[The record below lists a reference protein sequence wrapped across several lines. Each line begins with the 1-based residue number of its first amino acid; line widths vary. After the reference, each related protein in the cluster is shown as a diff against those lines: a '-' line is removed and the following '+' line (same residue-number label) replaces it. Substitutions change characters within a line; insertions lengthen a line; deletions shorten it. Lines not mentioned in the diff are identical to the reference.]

1 LAKPGLFVEMYRKGM
16 NQLLPFVITVGAIL
30 ITDLLK
36 GIAIGMV
43 VGLYFVIKANY
54 HAAMSLT
61 QDGKNYLLRLQKDV
75 SFLNKALLRSY
86 FDSIQD
92 GGYLI
97 IDASRAQFVDQD
109 ILETIQD
116 FVSAARDDGITI
128 ELRNFSALL
137 KDADARQ
144 ERVAA
149 RRGG

>member
-1 LAKPGLFVEMYRKGM
+1 MYRKGM
-16 NQLLPFVITVGAIL
+16 NQLLPFLITVGAIL

-36 GIAIGMV
+36 GVAIGMV
-43 VGLYFVIKANY
+43 CGLYFVIRTNF

-61 QDGKNYLLRLQKDV
+61 QDGKHYLLRLQKDV

-86 FDSIQD
+86 FDTIQE

-116 FVSAARDDGITI
+116 FMAAASDSNITV
-128 ELRNFSALL
+128 ELRNFGALL
-137 KDADARQ
+137 DGPQAKARPAKQ
-144 ERVAA
+144 ASGVVQ
-149 RRGG
+149 